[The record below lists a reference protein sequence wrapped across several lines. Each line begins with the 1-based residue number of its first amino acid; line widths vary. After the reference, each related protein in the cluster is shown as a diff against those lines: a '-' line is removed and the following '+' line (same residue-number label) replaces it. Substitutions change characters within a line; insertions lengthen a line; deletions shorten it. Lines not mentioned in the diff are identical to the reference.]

1 MSLPDPDRAR
11 CARCETALEAGDL
24 RCSVCALPVPVA
36 PDARAEA
43 PRAKVLRCTW
53 CGAVVAFSPAMQ
65 APHCGFCN
73 AVMALEQPHDPI
85 EVARVRLPFTV
96 GRAAAAQALHGWL
109 GARGWF
115 APATLRDEATL
126 ESFVPL
132 CWAAWLV
139 SADARVAWTADS
151 DAGAMRSD
159 WAPHSGEV
167 EMAFDN
173 LVIPAS
179 RGLSVAECRALVPH
193 YDLATAVVVAPDIGP
208 SSPPDMH
215 EIMPERMRE
224 LMPEL
229 MPELMIESFDVQ
241 RSAARAEVHAA
252 IEQVAR
258 VRVERYVPG
267 KRKRNVDVACMLED
281 QRTDRIALPAWVLA
295 YRYRGQVFR
304 AVVHGQRPEIV
315 LGKSPIDWNKVAR
328 LVGSVVAGVALIV
341 LAAILLSGCKGDPPA
356 RPDARD
362 YTEHCIP
369 DGTTFGSLSG
379 RDAVQGILNVHVDA
393 GGLIEADTT
402 ASILIVLD
410 IDQLGTQLNIS
421 ATVCAI
427 GIPDIPVPGQDK
439 PIQFRIPDTTVASVG
454 VVTGTGTLASSDQTC
469 AELTTS
475 QLTVVLGARLDP
487 PATAPMPMSDP
498 TGAFPACLPDATA
511 TCALATG
518 TNCACDQEGDGN
530 PGSTVVAHNVPAV
543 DLDQVYTSVRTNFQ
557 LTGHVFSTDSIEGE
571 VTASLEQG
579 ILACRLRDG
588 RACVTGDVN
597 SVRNLN
603 PQITQQP
610 DNPSTFRAVRIP
622 SGTTCADVVAGES
635 IYFPR

>member
-1 MSLPDPDRAR
+1 MSLAAEETAA

-36 PDARAEA
+36 TRPREDKL
-43 PRAKVLRCTW
+43 RAKVLRCTD
-53 CGAVVAFSPAMQ
+53 CGAVVGFSPDKQ

-73 AVMALEQPHDPI
+73 AVMAIEQPHDPI

-96 GRAAAAQALHGWL
+96 EREAAERALRGWL
-109 GARGWF
+109 GTRGWF

-126 ESFVPL
+126 ESFSPL

-151 DAGAMRSD
+151 DAGAVRSD
-159 WAPHSGEV
+159 WAPHAGEV
-167 EMAFDN
+167 EMAFEN

-179 RGLSVAECRALVPH
+179 RGLSTGECRALVPH
-193 YDLATAVVVAPDIGP
+193 YDLATAVAVAPDIGP
-208 SSPPDMH
+208 AEPSD
-215 EIMPERMRE
+215 
-224 LMPEL
+224 
-229 MPELMIESFDVQ
+229 LMIESFDVQ
-241 RSAARAEVHAA
+241 RSAARAEVCAA
-252 IEQVAR
+252 IERTAK

-267 KRKRNVDVACMLED
+267 RRHRNIDVACMLED
-281 QRTDRIALPAWVLA
+281 QRTDRVALPAWVLA

-304 AVVHGQRPEIV
+304 AVVHGQRPDVV
-315 LGKSPIDWNKVAR
+315 LGKSPIDWAKVGKLIASIAAGIAI
-328 LVGSVVAGVALIV
+328 VVVAAL
-341 LAAILLSGCKGDPPA
+341 LLSGCKSDPPI

-362 YTEHCIP
+362 FTEHCIP
-369 DGTTFGSLSG
+369 DGTTFASLTG

-393 GGLIEADTT
+393 GGLIETDTT

-410 IDQLGTQLNIS
+410 IDQQGTQLGLS
-421 ATVCAI
+421 ATVCGI

-439 PIQFRIPDTTVASVG
+439 PIQFRIPDATVASLG
-454 VVTGTGTLASSDQTC
+454 IVTGTGTLSSADQTC
-469 AELTTS
+469 AELATS
-475 QLTVVLGARLDP
+475 QLTVVLGAHLDP
-487 PATAPMPMSDP
+487 PATAPMPMSDS
-498 TGAFPACLPDATA
+498 TGAFPACLPDALTRC
-511 TCALATG
+511 TEATG
-518 TNCACDQEGDGN
+518 TNCACDQEGDGK

-543 DLDQVYTSVRTNFQ
+543 DLDQVFASVRTNFQ
-557 LTGHVFSTDSIEGE
+557 LAGHVFSTDSIEGE

-579 ILACRLRDG
+579 ILACQLRDG
-588 RACVTGDVN
+588 KACVAGDVN

-610 DNPSTFRAVRIP
+610 TNPSTFRAVRIP
-622 SGTTCADVVAGES
+622 PGTTCADVVANES